1 MTSAVLVLHTVG
13 ASRQGSVVAAA
24 VVLKQGCIGF
34 AQAGKSAK
42 KQMVDSNVRL
52 VVSIAKKYSRVGGE
66 LGDIISDGIIGL
78 TRAVEKFDARKGFR
92 FSTYAHW
99 WIRQAINRSIT
110 ECSRPIRIPAH
121 LFEVTG
127 KVPVPRLLQSF
138 AFISSYQLESFYHL
152 IS

>member
-1 MTSAVLVLHTVG
+1 M
-13 ASRQGSVVAAA
+13 
-24 VVLKQGCIGF
+24 
-34 AQAGKSAK
+34 QAGKVAK

-127 KVPVPRLLQSF
+127 RVLIPPPRPLGFLTSFSSLKPQARHPPTLTSLNFPIQERGLSPVFPVLPPQFPAL
-138 AFISSYQLESFYHL
+138 
-152 IS
+152 